1 MISCTEFILAYSE
14 LFSYLD
20 SKYGRAEV
28 DKLWDFL
35 FRPTGDGIPLINY
48 AKKDGLKGCVDYW
61 TGTLTEESADV
72 TFVYNLEDGWFA
84 SQMHHCPSKGRLL
97 SFQKDLGIEPYYD
110 YCDHC
115 DYYRASLEAVGLTWI
130 RNHLAV
136 DQASCSRIIWDP
148 KVFKGV
154 MKMNENTVTRHFRS
168 SENEYFHPDFHS
180 SMNMGI
186 EYLGR
191 YHGENDIIEY
201 LTRFAQNAYRSDI
214 ERIRKDPLKA
224 MGDKIKQTF
233 LAEKAEDAL
242 RMDLSDDQLQVHIAY
257 CPAVKHLRATG
268 REVSQWFCLTTV
280 TVMET
285 LAKEGNLRFVMDS
298 YDVETGASRYTFS
311 RIG

>member
-20 SKYGRAEV
+20 AKYGRGEV

-35 FRPTGDGIPLINY
+35 FQPTGKGIPLINY

-72 TFVYNLEDGWFA
+72 TFIYNLEDGWFA

-97 SFQKDLGIEPYYD
+97 EFRDTLGIEPFYD

-130 RNHLAV
+130 RNHTSV
-136 DQASCSRIIWDP
+136 DKASCSRIIWDP

-154 MKMNENTVTRHFRS
+154 MKMNENTVIREFRA
-168 SENEYFHPDFHS
+168 SEHEYFHPDFHS

-191 YHGENDIIEY
+191 YHGQEDVKAY
-201 LTRFAQNAYRSDI
+201 LERFARNAYKPVIQQMRA
-214 ERIRKDPLKA
+214 DPLKA
-224 MGDKIKQTF
+224 LADKIRQTYT
-233 LAEKAEDAL
+233 AEKAEDAL
-242 RMDLSDDQLQVHIAY
+242 HLNMQDNRMLVQIAY

-268 REVSQWFCLTTV
+268 REVSQWFFLTTA

-285 LAKEGNLRFVMDS
+285 LAKVGDLAFTMEH
-298 YDVETGASRYTFS
+298 YDPETGTARYAFE
-311 RIG
+311 RI